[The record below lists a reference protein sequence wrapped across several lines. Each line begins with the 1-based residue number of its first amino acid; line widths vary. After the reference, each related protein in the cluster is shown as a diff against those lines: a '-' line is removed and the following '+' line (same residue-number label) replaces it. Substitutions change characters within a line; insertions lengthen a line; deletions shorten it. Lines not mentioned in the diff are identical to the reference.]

1 MPEAL
6 AILFILV
13 VAGGVYLYARVQAG
27 NPARRNADED
37 RARLERHEAWLRQRL
52 ELAERERW
60 GADMVRG
67 IESELHTTRE
77 RLAAMPPEPK
87 RG

>member
-6 AILFILV
+6 AILFILI
-13 VAGGVYLYARVQAG
+13 VAGGVYLYAWVQAR
-27 NPARRNADED
+27 NPARRNAAED
-37 RARLERHEAWLRQRL
+37 QARLERHEAWLRQRL
-52 ELAERERW
+52 ELAKRERW
-60 GADMVRG
+60 GADMVRS
-67 IESELHTTRE
+67 IEAELLTTRE